1 MRAIVTVVG
10 KDRVGIIA
18 NVCNLL
24 AKYQVNVLDISQTVL
39 QGYFTMIMMVDA
51 THCELPI
58 AELIKMMIGKT
69 VFEQYTPR
77 AEESKKPTL
86 QVKHLSNHKLKDLS
100 FDVHDGEIVG
110 FYGLVGAGKTEL
122 ARAIYGVD
130 AYEGDILFNAW
141 QCLIYNHA

>member
-18 NVCNLL
+18 NVCDLL

-58 AELIKMMIGKT
+58 AELIKMMKEEGI
-69 VFEQYTPR
+69 EQ
-77 AEESKKPTL
+77 AL
-86 QVKHLSNHKLKDLS
+86 
-100 FDVHDGEIVG
+100 
-110 FYGLVGAGKTEL
+110 
-122 ARAIYGVD
+122 
-130 AYEGDILFNAW
+130 DIHIQREDIFNAMHR
-141 QCLIYNHA
+141 I

>member
-39 QGYFTMIMMVDA
+39 QGYFTMIMMVEA

-58 AELIKMMIGKT
+58 AELIKMMK
-69 VFEQYTPR
+69 
-77 AEESKKPTL
+77 EEGIKQAL
-86 QVKHLSNHKLKDLS
+86 
-100 FDVHDGEIVG
+100 
-110 FYGLVGAGKTEL
+110 
-122 ARAIYGVD
+122 
-130 AYEGDILFNAW
+130 DIHIQREDIFNAMHR
-141 QCLIYNHA
+141 I

>member
-58 AELIKMMIGKT
+58 AELIKMMK
-69 VFEQYTPR
+69 
-77 AEESKKPTL
+77 EEGIKQAL
-86 QVKHLSNHKLKDLS
+86 
-100 FDVHDGEIVG
+100 
-110 FYGLVGAGKTEL
+110 
-122 ARAIYGVD
+122 
-130 AYEGDILFNAW
+130 DIHSQREDIFNAMHR
-141 QCLIYNHA
+141 I

>member
-18 NVCNLL
+18 NVCDLL

-58 AELIKMMIGKT
+58 AELIKMMK
-69 VFEQYTPR
+69 
-77 AEESKKPTL
+77 EEGIKQAL
-86 QVKHLSNHKLKDLS
+86 
-100 FDVHDGEIVG
+100 
-110 FYGLVGAGKTEL
+110 
-122 ARAIYGVD
+122 
-130 AYEGDILFNAW
+130 DIRIQREDIFNAMHR
-141 QCLIYNHA
+141 I